1 MKSLFTGMTAATALA
16 IAASGCYVYDP
27 YYPYPNAANATAAT
41 FDRSWNAMLGAF
53 ADQGVDI
60 IAQDRV
66 LGNIEGRRG
75 AIGVRAHV
83 FTQADGR
90 IRAEFNTTGTLE
102 DDPGLPDRIS
112 RAYDARMGR

>member
-27 YYPYPNAANATAAT
+27 YYPYAYSSNPTADT
-41 FDRSWNAMLGAF
+41 YDRSWNAMLGAF
-53 ADQGVDI
+53 ADQGVEVY
-60 IAQDRV
+60 AQDRV

-75 AIGVRAHV
+75 AIGVKAHIT
-83 FTQADGR
+83 TQADGR
-90 IRAEFNTTGTLE
+90 IRAEFNTSGPLSQ
-102 DDPGLPDRIS
+102 DPGLPDRIS